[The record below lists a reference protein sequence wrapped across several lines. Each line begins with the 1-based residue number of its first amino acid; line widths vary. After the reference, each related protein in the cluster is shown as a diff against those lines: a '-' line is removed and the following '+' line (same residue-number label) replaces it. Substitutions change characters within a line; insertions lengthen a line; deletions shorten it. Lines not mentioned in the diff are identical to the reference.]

1 MRLATPGWAGIRGAA
16 RAASWMLV
24 PAGIGLASRV
34 FSTAVIV
41 WADLQ
46 RAEVI
51 PNPFTMWDGLWYVSI
66 SEHGYHS
73 VPIAG
78 PLRDIAFFPGWPVLM
93 HLATPEGWLVPLV
106 APALASLLFVVACV
120 LVWRVLA
127 DRLGPEVASP
137 AVAFMAFSP
146 ASYVGSL
153 AYSEPLFLC
162 LAASAFLL
170 RGRTLPRMVAV
181 AAAMATRI
189 AGSALVLAAL
199 VEALVER
206 GRARRSAL
214 LTAAAGV
221 AAFGAWWTFIA
232 ILQGDP
238 FGFFLGSPSFGGM
251 TGVLAVGDAILKP
264 EIHGLAWL
272 AYYAIAVAA
281 AVLVVRRDRV
291 LGAFAIGAL
300 ALAFLPG
307 GFVSSMPRYV
317 LSAFPVFAGFALALR
332 GRWAGLTLVTLAA
345 LASTQVA
352 FLFWAV
358 VERRAP

>member
-1 MRLATPGWAGIRGAA
+1 MRLAVPGWTGIRRAA
-16 RAASWMLV
+16 RAASWVLV

-34 FSTAVIV
+34 FSIVVIV

-46 RAEVI
+46 RAEVM

-66 SEHGYHS
+66 AEHGYHS

-78 PLRDIAFFPGWPVLM
+78 SLRDIAFFPGWPVLM
-93 HLATPEGWLVPLV
+93 HLATPEGWFIRLV
-106 APALASLLFVVACV
+106 APALANLLFVLACV
-120 LVWRVLA
+120 LVWRVFA
-127 DRLGPEVASP
+127 DRLGSDVATP

-146 ASYVGSL
+146 ASYVASL

-162 LAASAFLL
+162 LAAAAFLL
-170 RGRTLPRMVAV
+170 RSRTLPRMVAV

-189 AGSALVLAAL
+189 AGSALVLSAL
-199 VEALVER
+199 VEAWSER
-206 GRARRSAL
+206 GPARRSAL
-214 LTAAAGV
+214 LAAAAGV

-238 FGFFLGSPSFGGM
+238 FGFFLGSPSFGRT
-251 TGVLAVGDAILKP
+251 TGILAVGDAILKP

-281 AVLVVRRDRV
+281 AILVVRRDRV
-291 LGAFAIGAL
+291 LGAFALGAL

-307 GFVSSMPRYV
+307 GFVSSMPRYA

-332 GRWAGLTLVTLAA
+332 RRWAGLTLLALLA
-345 LASTQVA
+345 LASTQAA